1 MNKQESLRQVI
12 LKSKC
17 LNTNPAKV
25 DFVSDAGKQDC
36 KVLSDDLGLIR
47 QEIIHLKLNVAQR
60 KLVKKWFHLY
70 RSFYNRVV
78 NYINDCRRQ
87 HVKTKL
93 SFAFL
98 RDEFKHNDSKEFTT
112 RVKNSKMQSHL
123 IDEALRDAWKA
134 FNSNMGKWKINPKHR
149 FRLRRKRNSSHQTI
163 SIPADAFSSK
173 HNSFYVKSLGKHI
186 KSDKQFKDLP
196 KSDSRLQMKRGKF
209 RLFMPIAKPVLKAQ
223 GKGIIALD
231 PGVRTF
237 LTGYD
242 SNQNYCEIHTDIKE
256 DVKKLDRVA
265 KFKKERWYKK
275 YTNRIKDRIDHKVDD
290 LHYKTAV
297 GLCQQYAW
305 ILLGDMSTQGVVSS
319 GKLHKSVKKELHFF
333 KPYTFKLRL
342 MAYAQRSCTAFKYVD
357 EAYTS
362 KLCGNCG
369 AYNNIGSSKTYN
381 CSQCDYVADRD
392 VNGARNILIRG
403 IH

>member
-1 MNKQESLRQVI
+1 MDKQTSLRQVI

-17 LNTNPAKV
+17 LNTSPTKV
-25 DFVSDAGKQDC
+25 DFDSSAGKQGC
-36 KVLSDDLGLIR
+36 RVLNDDLCLKR
-47 QEIIHLKLNVAQR
+47 QEIFNLKLNVKQR

-87 HVKTKL
+87 QIKTKL
-93 SFAFL
+93 SFALL
-98 RDEFKHNDSKEFTT
+98 RDKFKHNDSKEFTQ

-134 FNSNMGKWKINPKHR
+134 FNSNMGKWKLNPKHR

-163 SIPADAFSSK
+163 SIPTDAFSSK
-173 HNSFYVKSLGKHI
+173 YNSFYVTSLGKHI

-196 KSDSRLQMKRGKF
+196 KSDSRLQMKRGTFK
-209 RLFMPIAKPVLKAQ
+209 LFMPIDKPILRTQ
-223 GKGIIALD
+223 GKGVIALD

-242 SNQNYCEIHTDIKE
+242 SNQNYCEIHTDIRKY
-256 DVKKLDRVA
+256 VKRLDKVA
-265 KFKKERWYKK
+265 KFKNERWYKK

-319 GKLHKSVKKELHFF
+319 GKLHKSVKKEMHFL

-342 MAYAQRSCTAFKYVD
+342 MAYAQRSGTAFKYVD

-362 KLCGNCG
+362 KLCGACG
-369 AYNNIGSSKTYN
+369 TYNNIGSSKTYN
-381 CSQCDYVADRD
+381 CASCGLVVDRD